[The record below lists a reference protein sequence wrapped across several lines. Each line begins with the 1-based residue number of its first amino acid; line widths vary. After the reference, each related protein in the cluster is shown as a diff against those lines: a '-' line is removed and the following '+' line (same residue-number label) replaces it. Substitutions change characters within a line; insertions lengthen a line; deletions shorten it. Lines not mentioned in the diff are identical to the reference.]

1 MKMKKE
7 TYQSPTMLVHA
18 VVSECCCLMAATGE
32 DHPTININGT
42 PTLPGSNVKDEMPDD
57 IDAKWGGN
65 LSGNIWDE

>member
-1 MKMKKE
+1 MKKE

-18 VVSECCCLMAATGE
+18 VASERCCLMAATGE
-32 DHPTININGT
+32 DHPTINIDRT
-42 PTLPGSNVKDEMPDD
+42 PTLPGSNVKDERPDD